1 MTPPLT
7 LRDAV
12 EDTAYGDRLRDLRL
26 RGGYVPLSVAAE
38 ALGISVADYS
48 SLERG
53 RKTLSTEDWQRALTL
68 LSKLVEQDN
77 G

>member
-38 ALGISVADYS
+38 VLG
-48 SLERG
+48 
-53 RKTLSTEDWQRALTL
+53 
-68 LSKLVEQDN
+68 
-77 G
+77 

>member
-26 RGGYVPLSVAAE
+26 RGRYVPLSVAAE